1 MEKRQ
6 IVNIINFI
14 RGCEPRDPVDLVRP
28 VKEQIQLMKE
38 HGLRGTFLL
47 QYDAL
52 LDPVYQNML
61 KELDPRQFEIGVWFE
76 VVQPLVEKIGLPWR
90 GRYPWDWHVHCGFSM
105 GYTPEQRQRL
115 VDELYDKF
123 REIFGYYPRVFGSW
137 FFDSVTARYVSDH
150 YGADAF
156 CNCKEQYGTDGY
168 TLWGGYYGQG
178 YYPSRTNVFMPAQNP
193 ENQLSTPLFR
203 MLGSD
208 PVYQYDFGM
217 TADAG
222 ADPIQRVITLEP
234 VYPNAGCNPK
244 WVEWYLGENFNGEC
258 LSFGYAQAGQENSF
272 GWQNMEKGLRYQFA
286 RFAQLQKEGKLTV
299 EPLGD
304 TGRWYKQTYAV
315 TPASAISAHSACDD
329 DGKTSVWYCSRNY
342 RVNLYGD
349 ETGLRIRDL
358 HIFRENDPDP
368 FENKVCTKN
377 EAVYETLPV
386 MDGNL
391 MTGNGIIA
399 GGYFCTSDGEPVYG
413 KDYRFTETGENTAL
427 IDYGRI
433 RIILKE
439 QGMEIRSEGDFCLQW
454 RTGRQDR
461 HMPRC
466 VSRREKDVSLRYN
479 GEDYSI
485 HLGRGSFVPKGIRS
499 ENGIVEISFL

>member
-168 TLWGGYYGQG
+168 TLWGGYSSGG
-178 YYPSRTNVFMPAQNP
+178 YYPSKNNMLCPAQTE
-193 ENQLSTPLFR
+193 ENKIPAPVFR
-203 MLGSD
+203 ML
-208 PVYQYDFGM
+208 M
-217 TADAG
+217 ADNQ
-222 ADPIQRVITLEP
+222 I
-234 VYPNAGCNPK
+234 
-244 WVEWYLGENFNGEC
+244 
-258 LSFGYAQAGQENSF
+258 LS
-272 GWQNMEKGLRYQFA
+272 L
-286 RFAQLQKEGKLTV
+286 QLSLQ
-299 EPLGD
+299 D
-304 TGRWYKQTYAV
+304 
-315 TPASAISAHSACDD
+315 H
-329 DGKTSVWYCSRNY
+329 
-342 RVNLYGD
+342 LY
-349 ETGLRIRDL
+349 
-358 HIFRENDPDP
+358 
-368 FENKVCTKN
+368 
-377 EAVYETLPV
+377 
-386 MDGNL
+386 
-391 MTGNGIIA
+391 
-399 GGYFCTSDGEPVYG
+399 S
-413 KDYRFTETGENTAL
+413 
-427 IDYGRI
+427 
-433 RIILKE
+433 LK
-439 QGMEIRSEGDFCLQW
+439 
-454 RTGRQDR
+454 
-461 HMPRC
+461 P
-466 VSRREKDVSLRYN
+466 
-479 GEDYSI
+479 
-485 HLGRGSFVPKGIRS
+485 
-499 ENGIVEISFL
+499 